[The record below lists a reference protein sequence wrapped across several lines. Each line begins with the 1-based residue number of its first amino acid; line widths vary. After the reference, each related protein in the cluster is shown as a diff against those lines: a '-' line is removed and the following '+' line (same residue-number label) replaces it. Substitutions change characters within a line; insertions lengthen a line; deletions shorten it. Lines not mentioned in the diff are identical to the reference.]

1 MLKELWEWG
10 QVSSRARNINFLQQ
24 KGRGG
29 SSASL
34 EKSSERREAL
44 FVSQGCDEGKA
55 CLVVNIQ
62 S

>member
-1 MLKELWEWG
+1 MLKKLWEWG
-10 QVSSRARNINFLQQ
+10 QVRSRARNINFLQQ
-24 KGRGG
+24 KRRGG

-34 EKSSERREAL
+34 EKLSERQVAL

-55 CLVVNIQ
+55 SLVVNIQ